1 MNFVIIL
8 AILIAFL
15 LLVFPLLHL
24 LASLSELRKGMD
36 TLGNRLLL
44 IGSSLATLSLILYF
58 FLPIVALFLWLIG
71 CGLSCYGAY
80 WNDKQKG
87 DFKKSHHIIRITF
100 AIVLTLILLFS
111 NTKPILSKKKDGFYV
126 SIKSILLLFL
136 KNSFLNKKLMC
147 YFYS

>member
-44 IGSSLATLSLILYF
+44 IGSSLATLSIFLYF
-58 FLPIVALFLWLIG
+58 FLPIIALSLWLIG
-71 CGLSCYGAY
+71 CGLICYGAY

-87 DFKKSHHIIRITF
+87 NFKKFHHIIRISL
-100 AIVLTLILLFS
+100 AILLTLMLIL
-111 NTKPILSKKKDGFYV
+111 I
-126 SIKSILLLFL
+126 
-136 KNSFLNKKLMC
+136 
-147 YFYS
+147 